1 MKRLVTGATGF
12 LGAALVERLLC
23 EGVGGLCLLVRRGGD
38 RRRLEEVLAKHPGA
52 DVELREGSLE
62 SVEAASALLDDVG
75 LVYHLAATL
84 KGTKA
89 EVFAGTVESTRHL
102 CEAILRRGAPLAKL
116 LLVSSF
122 GVYGVAELPPGA
134 TIDEDTPLEAHPER
148 RDLYSQ
154 AKLAQ
159 EELARRFHREQG
171 LPLVVLR
178 PGMIYGPGAGLLSAR
193 VGLSMPG
200 FFLFLGGKN
209 LLPVTYVDNCA
220 EAIRVAAERA
230 RFDGDTYDVV
240 DSELLSC
247 DDYLRRYRREAHALR
262 VLPLPYAALEAL
274 SSGLERASR
283 LSGGRVPAIFTPY
296 KTKSSWKP
304 QRYSNARLRELGVEQ
319 LVSTDEGLRRSFAAA
334 RASRSGG

>member
-12 LGAALVERLLC
+12 LGAALVERLLA
-23 EGVGGLCLLVRRGGD
+23 EGVGSLCLLVRRGSD
-38 RRRLEEVLAKHPGA
+38 RKRLDEVLAKHPGA
-52 DVELREGSLE
+52 GVELREGSLD
-62 SVEAASALLDDVG
+62 SVEAAAALLDDVE

-89 EVFAGTVESTRHL
+89 EVFAGTVEATRHL

-116 LLVSSF
+116 VLVSSF
-122 GVYGVAELPPGA
+122 GVYGAAELPAGA
-134 TIDEDTPLEAHPER
+134 TIDESTPLEAHPER

-159 EELARRFHREQG
+159 EELARRYQREQG

-178 PGMIYGPGAGLLSAR
+178 PGMIYGPRAGLLSAR
-193 VGLSMPG
+193 LGLSLPG
-200 FFLFLGGKN
+200 VFLFLGGKN
-209 LLPVTYVDNCA
+209 LLPLTYVDNCA
-220 EAIRVAAERA
+220 EAIRVAAERGS
-230 RFDGDTYDVV
+230 FDGDTYNVV

-262 VLPLPYAALEAL
+262 VLPLPYAALEAI
-274 SSGLERASR
+274 STGFERAHR
-283 LSGGRVPAIFTPY
+283 LSGGRVPAMFTPY
-296 KTKSSWKP
+296 KTKAAWRP
-304 QRYSNARLRELGVEQ
+304 QRFSNARLRELGVKQ

-334 RASRSGG
+334 RGPRSRG